1 MISSRHKMFLLFVK
15 WIPVVVAAGIL
26 LNNTLATFEIAPI
39 IQDILDYL
47 FGNSLAFIILLFA
60 CSYIFQFCD
69 WHKLLILYNLTAII
83 INIITSYI
91 TFENISDEFLLLIHY
106 CIAGIFLLIIYNVE
120 TNCKCC
126 K

>member
-39 IQDILDYL
+39 IQDVLDYL

-60 CSYIFQFCD
+60 CSYIFQFCA
-69 WHKLLILYNLTAII
+69 WHKILILYNLTAIF
-83 INIITSYI
+83 INIITSYV

-106 CIAGIFLLIIYNVE
+106 CVAGLFIIIIYTVE

>member
-1 MISSRHKMFLLFVK
+1 MFLLFVK

-47 FGNSLAFIILLFA
+47 FGNSLSFIILLFA
-60 CSYIFQFCD
+60 CSYLFQFCA
-69 WHKLLILYNLTAII
+69 WHKILILYNLTAII

-91 TFENISDEFLLLIHY
+91 TFENIGDEFLLLIHY
-106 CIAGIFLLIIYNVE
+106 CIAGLFIIIIYSVE

>member
-1 MISSRHKMFLLFVK
+1 MISSRHKMFLLFIK

-60 CSYIFQFCD
+60 CSYIFEFCT
-69 WHKLLILYNLTAII
+69 WHKILILYNLTAII

-91 TFENISDEFLLLIHY
+91 TFENIGDEFLLLIHY
-106 CIAGIFLLIIYNVE
+106 CIAGLFLLIIYSVE
-120 TNCKCC
+120 TNCECC